1 MEEKN
6 YWKGLEQLNE
16 TPAFLKER
24 DKEFTEEIPVEEIFG
39 GKIGSK
45 PTARRDFLKM
55 MGFSLTAATIA
66 ASCKIPVE
74 KAIPYVIKP
83 EEIVPGLANYYA
95 STYSD
100 GNDYC
105 SVLVKVRDGRPIKIE
120 GNKFSTVTQ
129 GGTNART
136 QASILSLYD
145 KGRLKGPKIDKA
157 DTDWSK
163 IDSTVTAKLNEIK
176 GKGGAIRILSST
188 LTSPSTKSAIA
199 DFAAVYPNTKHITY
213 EPVSCAGILMA
224 NEKSF
229 GKRVIPGYHFDKA
242 KVIVAV
248 AADFLGTWIS
258 PIEYTKQYVKNRK
271 LKAENPEMSRH
282 YHFEANLSLTG
293 TNADKRVVVKDSDAG
308 NAIATL
314 YNNIATL
321 AGKSTVTAGALSAKA
336 TKAMAKAAAD
346 LWAAK
351 GMSLV
356 VCGSND
362 SNVQVLV
369 NAINYMLGN
378 YGTTIDIENYSNL
391 SQGYDKEV
399 MELMND
405 MNAGKIDALIVYNS
419 NPVYSLGKNFADAM
433 KKVGT
438 TISFNDREDE
448 TTSLVQYACPDHHY
462 LESWND
468 AEPVKGKFS
477 LCQPTINPLFKTR
490 QAQESLLRWAG
501 NSDTFDAYMK
511 KYWAKNITTSSWDDI
526 IRNGVYENSAST
538 PTAVNFSAD
547 VTAAA
552 SAIASAS
559 NQSGWELS
567 VYESIGIGNG
577 KFANTPW
584 LQEMPDPVTKIV
596 WDNVVTIPVPYAKE
610 KGLLDGDMVEVKSG
624 NASIQLPVLLQP
636 GQANNTVSIALGYG
650 REKSGKAGDGVGKN
664 AYPFVSFNGETFMY
678 ATSSVTLTPLG
689 KKYELA
695 MTQTHGTFEGRPI
708 IKETTLTEY
717 KKNRMAGNE
726 EREEYDKILHET
738 LYPQHEYN
746 GLKWGMSIDLNA
758 CIGCG
763 ACIVGCGVE
772 NNVPVVGKNEVRR
785 VHEMHWMRIDR
796 YYSFAGK
803 NDEKITKET
812 NSQSEGYQN
821 QYRDVEDWE
830 NVEVVH
836 QPMLCQHCENAPC
849 ENVCPVAATNHSSEG
864 LNQMAYNRCIGTRY
878 CANNC
883 PYKVRRFNWY
893 DYTGADC
900 FPWNTYGSDI
910 ESPANAGV
918 TMMLDDLTRM
928 VLNPDVVVR
937 SRGVMEKCSFCV
949 QRIQDGKLNAKKNNR
964 PLVDGEIK
972 TACQTAC
979 PADAIVFG
987 NVNDKESEVSKLQEN
1002 ERTYYVLADLH
1013 TMPSVGYMTKVRNAE
1028 ESQA

>member
-1 MEEKN
+1 
-6 YWKGLEQLNE
+6 
-16 TPAFLKER
+16 
-24 DKEFTEEIPVEEIFG
+24 
-39 GKIGSK
+39 
-45 PTARRDFLKM
+45 
-55 MGFSLTAATIA
+55 
-66 ASCKIPVE
+66 
-74 KAIPYVIKP
+74 
-83 EEIVPGLANYYA
+83 
-95 STYSD
+95 
-100 GNDYC
+100 
-105 SVLVKVRDGRPIKIE
+105 
-120 GNKFSTVTQ
+120 
-129 GGTNART
+129 
-136 QASILSLYD
+136 
-145 KGRLKGPKIDKA
+145 
-157 DTDWSK
+157 
-163 IDSTVTAKLNEIK
+163 
-176 GKGGAIRILSST
+176 
-188 LTSPSTKSAIA
+188 
-199 DFAAVYPNTKHITY
+199 
-213 EPVSCAGILMA
+213 
-224 NEKSF
+224 
-229 GKRVIPGYHFDKA
+229 
-242 KVIVAV
+242 VIVSV
-248 AADFLGTWIS
+248 GADFLGTWIS
-258 PIEYTKQYVKNRK
+258 PIEYTKQYVINRK

-293 TNADKRVVVKDSDAG
+293 TNADKRVVVKDSETG
-308 NAIATL
+308 SAIATL

-321 AGKSTVTAGALSAKA
+321 AGKPTVTAGNISAKA
-336 TKAMAKAAAD
+336 TKALSKAAAD

-378 YGTTIDIENYSNL
+378 YGTTVDLENYSNL
-391 SQGYDKEV
+391 SQGYDKDV
-399 MELMND
+399 MELVND
-405 MNAGKIDALIVYNS
+405 MNAGKIDALIVYNT
-419 NPVYSLGKNFADAM
+419 NPVYSLGNNFAEAM
-433 KKVGT
+433 KKAGV

-448 TTSLVQYACPDHHY
+448 TTSLVKYACPDSHY

-477 LCQPTINPLFKTR
+477 LCQPTIRPLFKTR
-490 QAQESLLRWAG
+490 QAQESLLRWMG
-501 NSDTFDAYMK
+501 NTDTFDAYMK
-511 KYWAKNITTSSWDDI
+511 KYWNKNITTSSWEDI
-526 IRNGVYENSAST
+526 VRNGVYENSA
-538 PTAVNFSAD
+538 PTITSAPTNFSAD

-552 SAIASAS
+552 SAVASAS
-559 NQSGWELS
+559 NKSGWELS
-567 VYESIGIGNG
+567 VYESVGIGNG

-584 LQEMPDPVTKIV
+584 LQEMPDPITKIV

-610 KGLLDGDMVEVKSG
+610 KGLLDGDMVEIKSDST
-624 NASIQLPVLLQP
+624 SIQLPVLLQP
-636 GQANNTVSIALGYG
+636 GQANNTISIALGYG

-664 AYPFVSFNGETFMY
+664 VYPFVSFNGETFVY
-678 ATSSVTLTPLG
+678 AASGVTITPLD

-708 IKETTLTEY
+708 VKETTLAEY
-717 KKNRMAGNE
+717 KKHRMAGNE
-726 EREEYDKILHET
+726 EREEYDKIRSET
-738 LYPQHEYN
+738 LYPQHPYN

-763 ACIVGCGVE
+763 ACIVGCNVE

-803 NDEKITKET
+803 NEEKITKET

-830 NVEVVH
+830 SVEVVH
-836 QPMLCQHCENAPC
+836 QPMICQHCENAPC
-849 ENVCPVAATNHSSEG
+849 ENVCPVAATSHSSEG

-964 PLVDGEIK
+964 PLMDGEIK

-1013 TMPSVGYMTKVRNAE
+1013 TLPSVGYMTKVRNAGE
-1028 ESQA
+1028 NQA